1 MTLDNL
7 YTSSEAAR
15 ELAVTRQRLYRLYST
30 GRIAPIWKGARV
42 YFLKTSVHKLRIE
55 LDNSK
60 YRQTELEELGE
71 DDAL

>member
-15 ELAVTRQRLYRLYST
+15 ELAVSRQRLYRLYST
-30 GRIAPIWKGARV
+30 GRLAPIWKGARV
-42 YFLKTSVHKLRIE
+42 YFLKTAVHRLKIE

-60 YRQTELEELGE
+60 YRQTEFDLGE
-71 DDAL
+71 GDRTL